1 MEWIFVG
8 VLVIVCFILVAKY
21 GSTKKEIKKIE
32 ENKENEVKNLEVI
45 EEKDEEEF
53 INTQEN
59 NKKLPYVLSDSVMS
73 NKELKFFNAL
83 EPIARELNLKIIA
96 KMRLADIVKVP
107 KNTYDYIRWFNYIKA
122 KHVDFIICD
131 SEMKVKLV
139 IEVDDYTHQYDNRK
153 KRDEFVD
160 KIFNQ
165 LNIPILHI
173 YKWTDDELKQ
183 QIEEKLGIKK
193 KSTAEVL

>member
-32 ENKENEVKNLEVI
+32 ENKENEIKNLEVI

-53 INTQEN
+53 INTQESN
-59 NKKLPYVLSDSVMS
+59 NKFPYVLSDSVMS

-83 EPIARELNLKIIA
+83 EPIARESNLKIIA

-122 KHVDFIICD
+122 KHVDFILCD

-160 KIFNQ
+160 KIFIQ
-165 LNIPILHI
+165 LDIPILHI
-173 YKWTDDELKQ
+173 YKWTDEELKQ

-193 KSTAEVL
+193 ESTAEVP

>member
-32 ENKENEVKNLEVI
+32 ENKENEIKNLEVI

-53 INTQEN
+53 INTQESN
-59 NKKLPYVLSDSVMS
+59 NKFPYVLSDSVMS

-83 EPIARELNLKIIA
+83 EPIARESNLKIIA

-122 KHVDFIICD
+122 KHVDFILCD

-193 KSTAEVL
+193 ESTAEVP

>member
-32 ENKENEVKNLEVI
+32 ENKENEIKNLEVI

-53 INTQEN
+53 INTQESN
-59 NKKLPYVLSDSVMS
+59 NKFPYVLSDSVMS

-83 EPIARELNLKIIA
+83 EPIARESNLKIIA

-122 KHVDFIICD
+122 KHVDFILCD

-173 YKWTDDELKQ
+173 YKWTDEELKQ
-183 QIEEKLGIKK
+183 QIEEKLGMKK
-193 KSTAEVL
+193 ESTAEVP